1 VTDLGTD
8 AFLAAHLSSAP
19 TQAVDGPIPSV
30 DAFIELLL
38 VVDVSPAAAA
48 AAEAAAAPQPRLPPA
63 PRLAPPPG
71 SVPFSDAGAGRPL
84 SEPQQDVQ
92 DSRPAVCRPA
102 GRRALSG
109 TRWKLVSRHCIS
121 SSVRVHEAGGAVLR
135 VAALKATCMQVEPLM
150 CS

>member
-1 VTDLGTD
+1 MHMLTAAWPACDRSGAD
-8 AFLAAHLSSAP
+8 CFMAAHLSSAP

-71 SVPFSDAGAGRPL
+71 SVPFSDAGAGQPL
-84 SEPQQDVQ
+84 SDPQH
-92 DSRPAVCRPA
+92 
-102 GRRALSG
+102 
-109 TRWKLVSRHCIS
+109 K
-121 SSVRVHEAGGAVLR
+121 
-135 VAALKATCMQVEPLM
+135 TCKT
-150 CS
+150 